1 MSAISVWLK
10 CAGCGVEDS
19 VLLRSPIEFDKVET
33 SIERQA
39 MGMGWKIRTPASKPP
54 VQICPKCSKEGK
66 I

>member
-10 CAGCGVEDS
+10 CAGCGIEDS
-19 VLLRSPIEFDKVET
+19 VLLRSPITFD
-33 SIERQA
+33 SIEIEVERQA
-39 MGMGWKIRTPASKPP
+39 TKNGWKIRTPASKPP